1 MYANYQDQF
10 EQWMTTKTPLRPS
23 SVRNYMAAIPI
34 VTNFLV
40 EKGLSEK
47 GVFEIDDPSLV
58 QDILDLLKSDDEF
71 FAINAKAHGVYF
83 AGLNQYIK
91 FLKYRG
97 RVLHFIDKPHQRIFF
112 GAPGTGKSFQ
122 LNKEAERYFGMNVE
136 RVTFHPNYM
145 YGNFVG
151 TFKPFPEP
159 TGEIYPNGME
169 KRVISYKYVPGPVM
183 RLVVKAFSHP
193 DENFLLIIEEI
204 NRANTAAVF
213 GDFFQLLDRK
223 KDGSSEYPI
232 TASEEI
238 KLYLNDSFKDLKAD
252 DKADVYAQ
260 IGQDC
265 QHLVLPGNLYI
276 WATMNSAD
284 QGVMPMDTA
293 FRRRWEFTYIGIDD
307 PLNDPVIREE
317 FEHYRFKISPHDEVL
332 WNDFRTEVNHR
343 LSECNIPEDKMMGPY
358 FISKS
363 ILSSK
368 DVDAI
373 TGTIRN
379 KVLMYLYEDAGKAHR
394 NAIFVPEK
402 SRTYS
407 SLCRNF
413 IENGKAVFRKPLELK
428 TYPVAGGTPAANKP
442 YDMERIM
449 KDSHPDLKAADSSTS
464 EYMP

>member
-1 MYANYQDQF
+1 MYANYEDQF
-10 EQWMTTKTPLRPS
+10 EQWLTTKTPLRPS
-23 SVRNYMAAIPI
+23 TVYNYLWAIPI
-34 VTNFLV
+34 ITNFIVQNSLYD
-40 EKGLSEK
+40 KAI
-47 GVFEIDDPSLV
+47 FEIDSSEEAKQVLK
-58 QDILDLLKSDDEF
+58 LLKENKDFLE
-71 FAINAKAHGVYF
+71 INEKGHGACF

-91 FLKYRG
+91 FLQYRE
-97 RVLHFIDKPHQRIFF
+97 RRQRFIDKPHQRIFF
-112 GAPGTGKSFQ
+112 GAPGTGKSYQ
-122 LNKEAERYFGMNVE
+122 LNKEAEEYFGMNVE

-151 TFKPFPEP
+151 AFKPFPEP
-159 TGEIYPNGME
+159 TGEVYPNGME
-169 KRVISYKYVPGPVM
+169 KRVISYKYIPGPVM
-183 RLVVKAFSHP
+183 RLLVKAFSHP

-223 KDGSSEYPI
+223 DDGSSEYPI
-232 TASEEI
+232 TASEEV
-238 KLYLNDSFKDLKAD
+238 KLYLEDAFNTLKKDERNDI
-252 DKADVYAQ
+252 YAQ
-260 IGQDC
+260 IGEDC
-265 QHLVLPGNLYI
+265 QRLVLPGNLYI

-317 FEHYRFKISPHDEVL
+317 FEHYKFKISPHDEVL

-428 TYPVAGGTPAANKP
+428 TYPIADGKQVTDNS
-442 YDMERIM
+442 YDMEQVM
-449 KDSHPDLKAADSSTS
+449 KDSHSNLGAADNLFESD
-464 EYMP
+464 